1 MLFASEQGTKI
12 AFSAGQVF
20 SFCPKRGIIRATDR
34 KKRAGQNAVFRLWRS
49 IDLFYEERKEKLFI
63 GGMTRY
69 VFPAHVH
76 NMAELVVVTRGY
88 AVVGIDG
95 V

>member
-1 MLFASEQGTKI
+1 M
-12 AFSAGQVF
+12 
-20 SFCPKRGIIRATDR
+20 
-34 KKRAGQNAVFRLWRS
+34 
-49 IDLFYEERKEKLFI
+49 DLFYEERKEKLFI

-95 V
+95 VQYRLEPP